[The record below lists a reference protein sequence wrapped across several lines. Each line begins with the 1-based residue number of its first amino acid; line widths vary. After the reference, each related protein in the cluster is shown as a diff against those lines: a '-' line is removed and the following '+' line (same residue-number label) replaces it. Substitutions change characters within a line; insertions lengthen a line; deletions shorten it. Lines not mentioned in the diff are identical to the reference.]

1 MWFYRDDGLA
11 IAGTTGPN
19 DRPEEAREVEQY
31 LSERPGKGLFAGG
44 DGCFPAPFFCS
55 GPGWSMHGGIDF
67 FTRAW

>member
-31 LSERPGKGLFAGG
+31 LSERPGKGLFDTRGRML
-44 DGCFPAPFFCS
+44 S
-55 GPGWSMHGGIDF
+55 GPVF
-67 FTRAW
+67 LLRARVEHARRD